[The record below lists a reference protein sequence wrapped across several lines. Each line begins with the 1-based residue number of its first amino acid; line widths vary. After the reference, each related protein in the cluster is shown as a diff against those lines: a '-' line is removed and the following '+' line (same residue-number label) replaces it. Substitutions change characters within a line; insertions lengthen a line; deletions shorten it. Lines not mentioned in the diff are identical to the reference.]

1 MQLHDIVR
9 SVAQQRIQRV
19 GEPTLNIHIST
30 SRWVT
35 LLHTLSAPLKGC
47 MATAH
52 YPGRHDDK
60 NKKKKQNTTVSECFY
75 SDGVFEVPKRF
86 NLSKNVRV
94 FLFLTRP
101 LSSLELGHVCVGRS
115 K

>member
-60 NKKKKQNTTVSECFY
+60 NKNKTQNTTVSECFY
-75 SDGVFEVPKRF
+75 SDGVFEVPKESTF
-86 NLSKNVRV
+86 QKTCVC
-94 FLFLTRP
+94 F
-101 LSSLELGHVCVGRS
+101 SS
-115 K
+115 